1 MLLVLLFKPCVD
13 VRMLSVLCTV
23 GPCFTM
29 ALLHALDLLEPS
41 PGSNFEPPITFSF
54 FLLPSF
60 ILDLGLFS
68 PNSKVS
74 KHSVFLDPSENTP
87 SCVQQGV
94 SHKSLHY
101 SAVSQW
107 FRSLS
112 YFYWQ

>member
-1 MLLVLLFKPCVD
+1 MHMLGVP
-13 VRMLSVLCTV
+13 CTV
-23 GPCFTM
+23 GPCFAM
-29 ALLHALDLLEPS
+29 ELLHVLDLLEPS
-41 PGSNFEPPITFSF
+41 PGSNFEPQITFSF
-54 FLLPSF
+54 FLLASF

-68 PNSKVS
+68 PNSKVG
-74 KHSVFLDPSENTP
+74 KHSAFLDLSENTP

-101 SAVSQW
+101 SAVSRW